1 MVLNLEH
8 VSTDCRVA
16 ESLVKAVIE
25 ANFSLLAGGTGL
37 TRVSLYEALILVNFE
52 VIFLE
57 MLCDDRPPF
66 VIWLNSSIIRFFLVD
81 LLHRKLNIL
90 TLRQV
95 AVSFSTFILKAY
107 FVGSL
112 TVTII
117 TAITVVTSETLIISV
132 LLCVFFGVS
141 LFLGLD

>member
-1 MVLNLEH
+1 
-8 VSTDCRVA
+8 
-16 ESLVKAVIE
+16 
-25 ANFSLLAGGTGL
+25 
-37 TRVSLYEALILVNFE
+37 
-52 VIFLE
+52 

-81 LLHRKLNIL
+81 LLHRNLNIL

-117 TAITVVTSETLIISV
+117 TAITVVTSEALIISV
-132 LLCVFFGVS
+132 LLGVFFGVS
-141 LFLGLD
+141 LFLGLDKEFLANGRVASSAALGVLEAHLGTLAVAIDLTRLISF